1 MSIGKRIMQRRNS
14 LKLSQDELAK
24 KLGYSSRSSIAK
36 IEKGINDIPQVKVFE
51 FAKALRTTPAYLLG
65 YADVEEENVTKDEY
79 LDFKLKDGTSM
90 TIITDNKKIEI
101 LIKMWN
107 DKVGEFLFNEDEFNE
122 LINYA
127 NFIISKRR

>member
-79 LDFKLKDGTSM
+79 LDF
-90 TIITDNKKIEI
+90 
-101 LIKMWN
+101 
-107 DKVGEFLFNEDEFNE
+107 
-122 LINYA
+122 
-127 NFIISKRR
+127 

>member
-1 MSIGKRIMQRRNS
+1 
-14 LKLSQDELAK
+14 
-24 KLGYSSRSSIAK
+24 
-36 IEKGINDIPQVKVFE
+36 
-51 FAKALRTTPAYLLG
+51 
-65 YADVEEENVTKDEY
+65 
-79 LDFKLKDGTSM
+79 M